1 MLAPMMTRRSLA
13 LLPAL
18 LAGAMVFRP
27 AVASQRPVVVELFTS
42 QGCSSCPPA
51 DAYLGELVRRADVL
65 PLAYHVDYWD
75 YIGWKDPFAQRA
87 WTDRQRGYSAALG
100 LRSIYTPQMVIDG
113 RIDAVGSRRDQVE
126 RAIRT
131 AREAPAAVQLDLVRT
146 PAGAVALTLSGPEGS
161 VAEADLVF
169 VTYDRRRE
177 TKVLR
182 GENAGR
188 TLVEYNIVRGVARID
203 TWRGGRLECT
213 LGATDLPSQGDH
225 GAAFVQTRGQG
236 PILAAASIA
245 LR

>member
-1 MLAPMMTRRSLA
+1 M
-13 LLPAL
+13 LPAL
-18 LAGAMVFRP
+18 LAGGMTLRP
-27 AVASQRPVVVELFTS
+27 ALASQRPVVVELFTS
-42 QGCSSCPPA
+42 QGCNSCPPA
-51 DAYLGELVRRADVL
+51 DAYLGELTRRADVL

-87 WTDRQRGYSAALG
+87 WTDRQRGYSAGLG

-131 AREAPAAVQLDLVRT
+131 ARDTVASVQLDLARK
-146 PAGAVALTLSGPEGS
+146 ADGAIAVTLSGPEKS
-161 VAEADLVF
+161 AVEADLIF
-169 VTYDRRRE
+169 VTYDRRHE

-182 GENAGR
+182 GENAGK
-188 TLVEYNIVRGVARID
+188 TLVEYNIVRGAKRID
-203 TWRGGRLECT
+203 TWRGGRLERI
-213 LGATDLPSQGDH
+213 LSATDLPSQGEQ
-225 GAAFVQTRGQG
+225 GVAIVQTRGQG